1 MKLLLT
7 LLASLVCVVS
17 SLAQAQAQAQSPA
30 GAWKTVDDA
39 TGKEKAIVRI
49 TEAGGVF
56 TGKVEKLLDPAK
68 QDSKCDEC
76 TDSRKGQPVIG
87 LTIMRNIKKGE
98 SHWEGG
104 DILDAANG
112 KVYRARLTLSE
123 DNKKLDVKG
132 FIGTP
137 LFGRTQTWTRME

>member
-1 MKLLLT
+1 MKISRTLLC
-7 LLASLVCVVS
+7 LLASTITS
-17 SLAQAQAQAQSPA
+17 IAFAQSPA
-30 GAWKTVDDA
+30 GLWKTVDDA
-39 TGKEKAIVRI
+39 TGKEKAMIRI

-56 TGKVEKLLDPAK
+56 TGKIEKLLDPAK

-76 TDSRKGQPVIG
+76 TDSRKGQPVVG
-87 LTIMRNIKKGE
+87 LTIIRNIKKGE

-132 FIGTP
+132 YIGTP
-137 LFGRTQTWTRME
+137 LFGRTQTWARVE

>member
-1 MKLLLT
+1 MKHSRTLLCLLT
-7 LLASLVCVVS
+7 STVASI
-17 SLAQAQAQAQSPA
+17 AFAQSPA
-30 GAWKTVDDA
+30 GLWKTIDDA
-39 TGKEKAIVRI
+39 TGKEKAMVRI

-56 TGKVEKLLDPAK
+56 TGKVEKLLDPTK

-76 TDSRKGQPVIG
+76 TDSRKGQPVLG
-87 LTIMRNIKKGE
+87 LTIIRNIKKGE

-112 KVYRARLTLSE
+112 KVYRARLTLSA

-132 FIGTP
+132 YIGTP
-137 LFGRTQTWTRME
+137 LFGRTQTWSRVE

>member
-1 MKLLLT
+1 MKSGLT
-7 LLASLVCVVS
+7 LVSILACVVS
-17 SLAQAQAQAQSPA
+17 SLAFAQSPA
-30 GAWKTVDDA
+30 GVWKTVDDA

-123 DNKKLDVKG
+123 DNKRLDVKG
-132 FIGTP
+132 YIGTP

>member
-1 MKLLLT
+1 MNRSRTLLCLLT
-7 LLASLVCVVS
+7 STVASI
-17 SLAQAQAQAQSPA
+17 AFAQSPA
-30 GAWKTVDDA
+30 GLWKTIDDA
-39 TGKEKAIVRI
+39 TGKEKAMVRI

-76 TDSRKGQPVIG
+76 SDSRKGQPVLG
-87 LTIMRNIKKGE
+87 LTIIRNIKKGE

-112 KVYRARLTLSE
+112 KVYRARLTLSD

-132 FIGTP
+132 YIGTP
-137 LFGRTQTWTRME
+137 LFGRTQTWSRVE

>member
-1 MKLLLT
+1 MKMSRT
-7 LLASLVCVVS
+7 LLCLLSSAVASMAS
-17 SLAQAQAQAQSPA
+17 IAFAQSPA
-30 GAWKTVDDA
+30 GLWKTVDDA
-39 TGKEKAIVRI
+39 TGKEKAIIRI

-56 TGKVEKLLDPAK
+56 TGKIEKLLDAAK

-76 TDSRKGQPVIG
+76 TDSRKGQPVVG
-87 LTIMRNIKKGE
+87 LTISRNIKKGE

-123 DNKKLDVKG
+123 DNKKLDVRG
-132 FIGTP
+132 YMGTP
-137 LFGRTQTWTRME
+137 MFGRTQTWSRVQ

>member
-1 MKLLLT
+1 MRHLLT
-7 LLASLVCVVS
+7 TCLLALTAAGV
-17 SLAQAQAQAQSPA
+17 QAQATPA
-30 GAWKTVDDA
+30 GLWKTIDDD
-39 TGKEKAIVRI
+39 TKQEKSLVRI

-56 TGKVEKLLDPAK
+56 TGKIEKLLDPAK

-76 TDSRKGQPVIG
+76 TDSRKGQPVVG
-87 LTIMRNIKKGE
+87 LTIIRNIKKGE

-112 KVYRARLTLSE
+112 KVYRARLTLSA

-132 FIGTP
+132 YIGTP
-137 LFGRTQTWTRME
+137 LFGRTQTWARVE

>member
-1 MKLLLT
+1 MKMRLPLLVLLT
-7 LLASLVCVVS
+7 YMLS
-17 SLAQAQAQAQSPA
+17 SLAQAQSPA

-39 TGKEKAIVRI
+39 TGKEKAIIRI

-56 TGKVEKLLDPAK
+56 TGKVEKLLDPTK

-76 TDSRKGQPVIG
+76 TDSRKGQSVLG
-87 LTIMRNIKKGE
+87 LTIIRNIKKGE

-112 KVYRARLTLSE
+112 KVYRARLTLSD

-132 FIGTP
+132 YIGTP
-137 LFGRTQTWTRME
+137 LFGRTQTWSRVE

>member
-1 MKLLLT
+1 MKRSRT
-7 LLASLVCVVS
+7 LLCFLTSAVASI
-17 SLAQAQAQAQSPA
+17 AFAQSPA
-30 GAWKTVDDA
+30 GLWKTIDDA
-39 TGKEKAIVRI
+39 TGKEKAMVRI

-56 TGKVEKLLDPAK
+56 TGKVEKLLDPTK
-68 QDSKCDEC
+68 QDSKCDDC
-76 TDSRKGQPVIG
+76 TDSRKGQPVLG

-112 KVYRARLTLSE
+112 KVYRARLTLSA

-132 FIGTP
+132 YIGTP
-137 LFGRTQTWTRME
+137 LFGRTQTWSRVE

>member
-1 MKLLLT
+1 MNRSRT
-7 LLASLVCVVS
+7 LLCLLSSTVASI
-17 SLAQAQAQAQSPA
+17 AFAQSPA
-30 GAWKTVDDA
+30 GLWKTIDDA
-39 TGKEKAIVRI
+39 TGKEKAMVRI

-76 TDSRKGQPVIG
+76 TDSRKGQPVLG
-87 LTIMRNIKKGE
+87 LTIIRNIKKGE

-112 KVYRARLTLSE
+112 KVYRARLTLSA

-132 FIGTP
+132 YIGTP
-137 LFGRTQTWTRME
+137 LFGRTQTWSRVE

>member
-1 MKLLLT
+1 MKISRTLLCF
-7 LLASLVCVVS
+7 LASLS
-17 SLAQAQAQAQSPA
+17 ASIAFAQSPA
-30 GAWKTVDDA
+30 GVWKTVDDA
-39 TGKEKAIVRI
+39 TGKEKAIIRI

-56 TGKVEKLLDPAK
+56 TGKIEKLLDPTK

-76 TDSRKGQPVIG
+76 TDSRKGQPVVG
-87 LTIMRNIKKGE
+87 LTIIRNIKKGE

-112 KVYRARLTLSE
+112 KVYRARLTLSG

-132 FIGTP
+132 YVGTP
-137 LFGRTQTWTRME
+137 LFGRTQTWSRVE

>member
-1 MKLLLT
+1 MKISSNLLCLLT
-7 LLASLVCVVS
+7 STVASI
-17 SLAQAQAQAQSPA
+17 AFAQSPA
-30 GAWKTVDDA
+30 GLWKTIDDA
-39 TGKEKAIVRI
+39 TGKEKAMVRI
-49 TEAGGVF
+49 TESAGVF

-76 TDSRKGQPVIG
+76 TDSRKGQPVLG
-87 LTIMRNIKKGE
+87 LTIIRNIKKGE

-132 FIGTP
+132 YIGTP
-137 LFGRTQTWTRME
+137 LFGRTQTWSRVE